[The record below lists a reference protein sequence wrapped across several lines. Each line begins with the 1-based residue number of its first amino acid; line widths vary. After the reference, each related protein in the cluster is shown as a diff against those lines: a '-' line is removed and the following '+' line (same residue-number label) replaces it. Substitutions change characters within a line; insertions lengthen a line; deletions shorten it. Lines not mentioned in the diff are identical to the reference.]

1 MCQKFTRE
9 NKIKGIQKE
18 VETMTTVVSS
28 VPAEAVHVPGMDLKN
43 VQFGSACF
51 DDKENYDPEAHI
63 LVTKRGDDSV
73 QSERQRYEKKNR
85 KGRKPLSDITAQ
97 VQAMMQ
103 TETNVL
109 ASACGDNEQMMKKKT
124 KSMVGYRS
132 SKVTQ
137 IEQRRRTA
145 LKSYR

>member
-1 MCQKFTRE
+1 
-9 NKIKGIQKE
+9 
-18 VETMTTVVSS
+18 MTTVVSS
-28 VPAEAVHVPGMDLKN
+28 VPAEAVHVPGIDLKN
-43 VQFGSACF
+43 VQFGSPCF

-73 QSERQRYEKKNR
+73 QSEHEKKNR

-109 ASACGDNEQMMKKKT
+109 ASGCRDNEQMMKKKT

-132 SKVTQ
+132 SKVNQ
-137 IEQRRRTA
+137 IDQRRRTA